1 MIPALTSIKVSLAQ
15 AEGEVGDEIIRAAP
29 RVIDPD
35 DTRPNDKDPKV

>member
-1 MIPALTSIKVSLAQ
+1 MHASRMIHVVSCH
-15 AEGEVGDEIIRAAP
+15 AEGEVGDEIIRAGP